1 MAARLKPLLPEIVF
15 AGGCTTGLLITDP
28 AASPARSTDDVD
40 VIVEVASY
48 AEYARFSKRLRNLG
62 FSEDS
67 SEGAP
72 ICRWL
77 VDQMKLDVM
86 PTDDTILGFSNRR
99 YKPAIEAAALV
110 ELDGFQL
117 RVVTTPYFIG
127 TKLEAFRGRG
137 RGDFYASS
145 DLEDIITVLD
155 GRPTVVDEVAAS
167 PRELRRYIGKEV
179 GRLLDDPEFVNAVP
193 GHIAGDEISQSR
205 VPMILRTLNS
215 LRGIGGR
222 LSTPQQSRTTS
233 PKSRKN
239 PTR

>member
-1 MAARLKPLLPEIVF
+1 MAGRLKPLLSEIVF
-15 AGGCTTGLLITDP
+15 VGRCTTGLLITDP
-28 AASPARSTDDVD
+28 AASPVRATDDVD

-77 VDQMKLDVM
+77 IDQMKLDVM
-86 PTDDTILGFSNRR
+86 PTHETILGCSNRW

-145 DLEDIITVLD
+145 DLEDIVTLLD
-155 GRPTVVDEVAAS
+155 GRTTVVEDVADTPS
-167 PRELRRYIGKEV
+167 ELRRYIGREV
-179 GRLLDDPEFVNAVP
+179 GKLLDNPQFVNALP
-193 GHIAGDEISQSR
+193 GHLAGDEISQAR
-205 VPMILRTLNS
+205 VPMVLRTLNS
-215 LRGIGGR
+215 LRGLGAR
-222 LSTPQQSRTTS
+222 RSAARQ
-233 PKSRKN
+233 KK
-239 PTR
+239 TRP